1 LQKGLEGHKGEK
13 EGMEMENKPQP
24 MAGFAVGIISPAKRT
39 MQVKR
44 KQTQATQLNPSEKIP
59 KLELGQVWF
68 GEKAGG
74 SSQSGRWEQ
83 GGKSEEAPP
92 LRRRLT
98 PMSEL
103 LHSLLET
110 ETSSRG
116 ANDETESN
124 QMPMSTFTIS
134 EETPPPSLTRNLTPM
149 SNLLESLL
157 KDTPIKERGEGPVF
171 FPVEVDT
178 DKLLDWKEKLSL
190 NPSSSDD
197 ENLKRGT
204 DEDEENNNE
213 LERATL
219 VNVNN
224 TDIALFKYGET
235 IIATESKCPHAGG
248 PLHLADIEIL
258 PDKSLCVR
266 CPWHKW
272 AFCVSSNAGD
282 SESPG
287 KYQDSKVGS
296 CVFPTGRSKTLQ
308 VFSTEVSKSNRR
320 HIKIGFESIP
330 IATLV
335 NQPF

>member
-1 LQKGLEGHKGEK
+1 
-13 EGMEMENKPQP
+13 MEVENKPQP
-24 MAGFAVGIISPAKRT
+24 MAGFAVGILSPAKRT
-39 MQVKR
+39 IQVKR
-44 KQTQATQLNPSEKIP
+44 KQTQATQLNPNEKIP
-59 KLELGQVWF
+59 KLDLSHVWF
-68 GEKAGG
+68 GEESG
-74 SSQSGRWEQ
+74 SSHLGRWEQ
-83 GGKSEEAPP
+83 RSKTEEHERPPPP
-92 LRRRLT
+92 LTRRLT

-103 LHSLLET
+103 LESLLET
-110 ETSSRG
+110 ETSSRP
-116 ANDETESN
+116 ANNEKKSN
-124 QMPMSTFTIS
+124 LPTSTFTFT
-134 EETPPPSLTRNLTPM
+134 EETPPPRITRNLTPM

-157 KDTPIKERGEGPVF
+157 KDTPIKKRGEGPVF

-178 DKLLDWKEKLSL
+178 DKLVDWREKLSV
-190 NPSSSDD
+190 
-197 ENLKRGT
+197 RGS
-204 DEDEENNNE
+204 DEENSKSPMKREVEQNNNE

-235 IIATESKCPHAGG
+235 IIATDSKCPHAGG
-248 PLHLADIEIL
+248 PLHLGDIEIL

-272 AFCVSSNAGD
+272 AFCVSSSAGN

-287 KYQDSKVGS
+287 KWQDSKVGS

>member
-1 LQKGLEGHKGEK
+1 
-13 EGMEMENKPQP
+13 MEVENKPQP
-24 MAGFAVGIISPAKRT
+24 MAGFAVGILSPAKRT
-39 MQVKR
+39 IQVKR
-44 KQTQATQLNPSEKIP
+44 KQTQATQLNPNEKIP
-59 KLELGQVWF
+59 KLDLSHVWF
-68 GEKAGG
+68 GEESG
-74 SSQSGRWEQ
+74 SSHLGRWEQ
-83 GGKSEEAPP
+83 RSKTEEHERPPPP
-92 LRRRLT
+92 LTRRLT

-103 LHSLLET
+103 LESLLET
-110 ETSSRG
+110 ETSSRP
-116 ANDETESN
+116 ANNETKSN
-124 QMPMSTFTIS
+124 LPTSTFTFT
-134 EETPPPSLTRNLTPM
+134 EETPPPRITRNLTPM

-157 KDTPIKERGEGPVF
+157 KDTPIKKRGEGPVF

-178 DKLLDWKEKLSL
+178 DKLVDWREKLSV
-190 NPSSSDD
+190 
-197 ENLKRGT
+197 RGS
-204 DEDEENNNE
+204 DEENSKSPMKREVEQNNNE

-235 IIATESKCPHAGG
+235 IIATDSKCPHAGG
-248 PLHLADIEIL
+248 PLHLGDIEIL

-272 AFCVSSNAGD
+272 AFCVSSSAGN

-287 KYQDSKVGS
+287 KWQDSKVGS